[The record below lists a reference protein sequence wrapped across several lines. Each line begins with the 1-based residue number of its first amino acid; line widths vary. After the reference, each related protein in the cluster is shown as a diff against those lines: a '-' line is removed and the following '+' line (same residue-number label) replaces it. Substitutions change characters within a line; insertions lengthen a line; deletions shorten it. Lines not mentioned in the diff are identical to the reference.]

1 MGWLTITVA
10 TQYVRCSTALA
21 TAILAVQFVPGYLLC
36 NSFHFIF
43 EYVNIVF
50 PRVYSGAGVVTRVI
64 DFCFHLYG
72 HARISVDILMSSTNT
87 SLFFFTLA
95 CKVWPTV

>member
-10 TQYVRCSTALA
+10 TQYVCCSIALA
-21 TAILAVQFVPGYLLC
+21 TAILAVQFVPGYLLW

-50 PRVYSGAGVVTRVI
+50 PRVYSGAGVVTRVS
-64 DFCFHLYG
+64 DSVFTWLWSCLHSRRYLDEFH
-72 HARISVDILMSSTNT
+72 
-87 SLFFFTLA
+87 
-95 CKVWPTV
+95 